1 MCIFKKGAL
10 FIKTVLTGLFSKEK
24 FEVAGIPHRL
34 AAPGVMEG
42 ECRLMLQTT

>member
-10 FIKTVLTGLFSKEK
+10 FIKTALTGLFSKGKIE
-24 FEVAGIPHRL
+24 ATSIPHRL